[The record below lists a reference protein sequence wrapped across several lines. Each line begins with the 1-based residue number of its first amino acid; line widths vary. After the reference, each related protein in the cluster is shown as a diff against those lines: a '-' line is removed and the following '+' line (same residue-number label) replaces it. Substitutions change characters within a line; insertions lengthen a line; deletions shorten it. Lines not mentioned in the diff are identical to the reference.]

1 MLRFRKGGFV
11 QLILLCFLF
20 TYAAFG
26 QESKLYHQN
35 TPPVWGP
42 LKDGWQVALFS
53 EKNGFYT
60 DEPVEIRLDAR
71 NGSSRSLR
79 VHLGKYAWEKAAFE
93 IRRVGDQQILRP
105 KPTPDMGG
113 GPVKSVEPGKTVS
126 FGVVN
131 LLSLYDL
138 PPGTY
143 TITAT
148 CKLEHENRLVQP
160 ELKADAKVTSNQ
172 ITISIIRR

>member
-1 MLRFRKGGFV
+1 M
-11 QLILLCFLF
+11 QLILISVLF
-20 TYAAFG
+20 IYTAFG

-42 LKDGWQVALFS
+42 LNDGWQIAIFS

-71 NGSSRSLR
+71 NGSSRSLK
-79 VHLGKYAWEKAAFE
+79 VKLGKYPWEKTTFE

-105 KPTPDMGG
+105 KPSPGMGG
-113 GPVKSVEPGKTVS
+113 GPVKSVDPGMTVS
-126 FGVVN
+126 IGVVN
-131 LLSLYDL
+131 LLRLYDL

-148 CKLEHENRLVQP
+148 CRLEHQNRLVQP
-160 ELKADAKVTSNQ
+160 ELKEDAKVTSNQ